1 MVGAVESCEGTI
13 GGPEGSEDM
22 RNGQGRGRV
31 QGREPGRG
39 PGGGPGLPPGPV
51 REQDRERARAGGPV
65 RAYAGPH
72 PRPRGVL
79 AAFALAGCGALLAA
93 GCSPPAGTG
102 VRPGDAPASSAA
114 GSAPPGAS
122 SSPSA
127 SASGPPAP
135 PAKGRVTVTGVV
147 AQGLEAPWGV
157 APLPDGNLLVASRDK
172 GTISRVDVGTGA
184 VTPVGKVPGVAP
196 GGEGGL
202 LGLAVSPSFASDLMV
217 YAYFTTESD
226 NRIARLRYD
235 ERRPAG
241 DQLGAPD
248 TVFRGIPKGLIHNG
262 GRIAFGP
269 DKMLYAGTGET
280 GDTGLAQDKKSLGGK
295 ILRMTPDGE
304 PVHGN
309 PEADSVVYSYGHR
322 NVQGLAW
329 DKDKR
334 LWAAEFG
341 QSTWDELNLIE
352 PGANYGWPEAE
363 GKAGRPGMRDP
374 VAVWKTDEAS
384 PSGIAWAQGSV
395 WMAGLKGQR
404 LWRIPLAG
412 TEPVAAPEAFLTG
425 EYGRLR
431 TVVALGGDTLL
442 LVTSETDGRGSPETG
457 DDRILT
463 LTVG

>member
-1 MVGAVESCEGTI
+1 MRYGNSPGRAGSVGA
-13 GGPEGSEDM
+13 GG
-22 RNGQGRGRV
+22 RR
-31 QGREPGRG
+31 
-39 PGGGPGLPPGPV
+39 
-51 REQDRERARAGGPV
+51 
-65 RAYAGPH
+65 
-72 PRPRGVL
+72 RGVL
-79 AAFALAGCGALLAA
+79 AALALAGCGALLAA
-93 GCSPPAGTG
+93 GCAQEGARGTGAGGSPPGT
-102 VRPGDAPASSAA
+102 AAA
-114 GSAPPGAS
+114 GSGSPGPS
-122 SSPSA
+122 GGPSA
-127 SASGPPAP
+127 SPEATGP
-135 PAKGRVTVTGVV
+135 PAKGTVTVTGEV
-147 AQGLEAPWGV
+147 AKGLESPWGV
-157 APLPDGNLLVASRDK
+157 APLPGGDLLVASRDK
-172 GTISRVDVGTGA
+172 GTISRVAAGSGA
-184 VTPVGKVPGVAP
+184 VTQIGEVPGVAP

-202 LGLAVSPSFASDLMV
+202 MGLALSPGFASDRLV
-217 YAYFTTESD
+217 YVYFTTESD

-235 ERRPAG
+235 EQRPPG
-241 DQLGAPD
+241 QQLGAPD

-280 GDTGLAQDKKSLGGK
+280 GDKGLAQDKKSLGGK
-295 ILRMTPDGE
+295 ILRMTPDGD

-341 QSTWDELNLIE
+341 QNTWDELNLIE

-363 GKAGRPGMRDP
+363 GKAGRPGFRDP

-384 PSGIAWAQGSV
+384 PSGIAWAEGSI

-412 TEPVAAPEAFLTG
+412 AQLAAEPEAFLTG
-425 EYGRLR
+425 ECGRLR
-431 TVVALGGDTLL
+431 TVVPLGGDRML
-442 LVTSETDGRGSPETG
+442 LVTSETDGRGSPEAG

-463 LTVG
+463 LTVR